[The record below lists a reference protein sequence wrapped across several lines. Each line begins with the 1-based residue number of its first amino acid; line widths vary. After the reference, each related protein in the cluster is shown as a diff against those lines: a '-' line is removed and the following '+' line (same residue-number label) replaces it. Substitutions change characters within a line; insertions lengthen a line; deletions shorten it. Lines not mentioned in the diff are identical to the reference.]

1 MPQKEIDYALVER
14 LTRYHCAIYE
24 IATECGFTE
33 EGFYKRM
40 KRDKKL
46 KDIIDRGVNRSKIG
60 VRQSLMRM
68 SRDRYLTICKD
79 CNKISEGEF
88 RATCAYCDSENVKHK
103 YIKGDVTAAIWLSKQ
118 YLHMS
123 DNPAEADKFKSGLD
137 EIREALRRGVA
148 TTTTGQ

>member
-1 MPQKEIDYALVER
+1 MKKKEIDYELVER

-68 SRDRYLTICKD
+68 SRDRYLTFCKD
-79 CNKISEGEF
+79 CNRSRG
-88 RATCAYCDSENVKHK
+88 RVSGHLAYCDSENVK
-103 YIKGDVTAAIWLSKQ
+103 TST
-118 YLHMS
+118 S
-123 DNPAEADKFKSGLD
+123 
-137 EIREALRRGVA
+137 RA
-148 TTTTGQ
+148 T